1 MEHYDGAF
9 HRDQRKLLLYDD
21 WNSWGDV
28 IANIMTLS
36 RNKPCEG
43 SQPSQGYKED
53 IMGKLSDKVAL
64 ITGGTSGIG
73 KATALLFAEE
83 GANVVIT
90 GRRAEL
96 GQHLVR
102 EIQQRA
108 ARGIF
113 VQADHS
119 KADDCSRVVEQT
131 LAEFGRVDI
140 LFNNAGIV
148 TSGTAETT
156 TDEVWND
163 TLAINVTAVWRM
175 CKLVIPIMK
184 KQGYGAIVNNGSD
197 WSVVAGTDALPYIA
211 SKGAV
216 GMMTKAMALD
226 YARENIRVN
235 AVCPGDTLVDRW
247 IEKGY
252 FENSDPVT
260 IAEALEE
267 SSAYIPMGRFG
278 KPEEIAQAVLFL
290 ASDDSSFITGHLLL
304 VDGGNTAQ

>member
-1 MEHYDGAF
+1 MN
-9 HRDQRKLLLYDD
+9 KLL
-21 WNSWGDV
+21 N
-28 IANIMTLS
+28 
-36 RNKPCEG
+36 
-43 SQPSQGYKED
+43 
-53 IMGKLSDKVAL
+53 KVAI
-64 ITGGTSGIG
+64 ITGATSGIG
-73 KATALLFAEE
+73 KATARLFAEE
-83 GANVVIT
+83 GAGLVIT

-96 GQHLVR
+96 GRSVENEIR
-102 EIQQRA
+102 ELGAHTRCV
-108 ARGIF
+108 F
-113 VQADHS
+113 VEADHS
-119 KADDCSRVVEQT
+119 QADDCSRVVERT
-131 LAEFGRVDI
+131 LAKFGRVDI

-156 TDEVWND
+156 SEEMWAE

-175 CKLVIPIMK
+175 SKLVIPVMK
-184 KQGYGAIVNNGSD
+184 KQGKGVIVNNGSD
-197 WSVVAGTDALPYIA
+197 WSVVAGKDAFPYIA

-247 IEKGY
+247 MEKGY
-252 FENSDPVT
+252 FESSDPVT
-260 IAEALEE
+260 MEEAMNE

-290 ASDDSSFITGHLLL
+290 ASDDSSFVTGHLLL